1 MRLAVFISSLGFAA
15 IAVAQQ
21 PQQQPPQQKPQE
33 QQQID
38 KQTLERLRVERAA
51 GGVRELTPEEKAS
64 ANAGAGPHRSRPQ
77 SGQSDERVEDK
88 TGGGEQSSRG
98 ATR

>member
-1 MRLAVFISSLGFAA
+1 MRLAMFISSLGFAA
-15 IAVAQQ
+15 IAVAQA
-21 PQQQPPQQKPQE
+21 PQPQQKPQE
-33 QQQID
+33 QQID

-64 ANAGAGPHRSRPQ
+64 ANAGAGPHRSRPR
-77 SGQSDERVEDK
+77 SGQSGERVEDK
-88 TGGGEQSSRG
+88 SSGGEQSSRG

>member
-1 MRLAVFISSLGFAA
+1 MRLAIFISSLGFAA

-21 PQQQPPQQKPQE
+21 PQQPPQQKPQE

-64 ANAGAGPHRSRPQ
+64 ANAGAGPHRSRPR

>member
-1 MRLAVFISSLGFAA
+1 MRMAVFISSLGFAT

-21 PQQQPPQQKPQE
+21 PQQPSQQQPQE

-64 ANAGAGPHRSRPQ
+64 ANAGAGPHRSRPR
-77 SGQSDERVEDK
+77 SGQSGERVEDK
-88 TGGGEQSSRG
+88 SGGGEQSSRG